1 MTDRTIGFVVYR
13 YSESTTQGSCD
24 ACRWLVVDEFQTMQ
38 EAIWRV
44 YQFNKA
50 NPFARLKIARERI
63 FF

>member
-1 MTDRTIGFVVYR
+1 MDSRTIGFVVYR
-13 YSESTTQGSCD
+13 YSEAIRGSCD
-24 ACRWLVVDEFQTMQ
+24 ACSWLVVDEFQTEP

-50 NPFARLKIARERI
+50 NPFARLMISRERI